1 VLVIP
6 ISTQMSFRVFVLI
19 LCLPIIFYR
28 KILAKT
34 VPLELKRLVTR
45 AVNLCTHVPLKG
57 VYNMNPLEVDK
68 V

>member
-34 VPLELKRLVTR
+34 VPLELKQLVTR

-57 VYNMNPLEVDK
+57 VYN
-68 V
+68 